1 MIGTLQC
8 VVLDCPDAFVLAR
21 FYQEMLGGEVNQA
34 DARWGTGDDFSTLH
48 TGSGLVFAFQRV
60 PDFHAPHWPDSAHPQ
75 QFHLD
80 LEVPDLDAARPQV
93 LELGATLLHA
103 DPRGWSVYADPAG
116 HPFCLLQER
125 PGRLHWANHA
135 PVLNEL
141 RQVTCGRLVYKAVD
155 NPCDLRITAR
165 ILWTICGRGKNSP

>member
-8 VVLDCPDAFVLAR
+8 VVLDCPDPLGLAR
-21 FYQEMLGGEVNQA
+21 FYQAMLGGEVNRA

-48 TGSGLVFAFQRV
+48 TGSGLVFAFQCV
-60 PDFHAPHWPDSAHPQ
+60 PDFQAPHWPDGAHPQ

-125 PGRLHWANHA
+125 PGRLHSANHA

-141 RQVTCGRLVYKAVD
+141 RQVTCGRLVHK
-155 NPCDLRITAR
+155 RWITPV
-165 ILWTICGRGKNSP
+165 TCG